1 MEKQEALFKYCLRI
15 GDNSLILGHRLSEWC
30 GHGPVLEEDIAM
42 TNVALDLVGQARSI
56 LAYAGE
62 VEGKGRSE
70 DDLAY
75 LRSEREFLN
84 TQLVELPNGDFAH
97 TVARHFYY
105 DAFSFPFYTALANSS
120 DEHLAAFAAKSLKEV
135 TYHLR
140 HSSEWTLRLGDGTE
154 DSHERMQTA
163 IDALW
168 RYTGEL
174 FEMDETDQ
182 VMIDSGIGIDMAAIK
197 ASSDKKIEEVLTEAT
212 LTKPESNWMA
222 KGGRNGVHTEH
233 FGFIL
238 TELQYLQRAHPDAKW

>member
-62 VEGKGRSE
+62 IEGKGRNE
-70 DDLAY
+70 DHLAY
-75 LRSEREFLN
+75 LRTERDFLN
-84 TQLVELPNGDFAH
+84 TQLVEQPNGDFAH
-97 TVARHFYY
+97 TMARHFYC
-105 DAFSFPFYTALANSS
+105 DAFNQPFYSALSNSA
-120 DEHLAAFAAKSLKEV
+120 DEQLAAIAAKSLKEV

-140 HSSEWTLRLGDGTE
+140 HSSEWLLRLGDGTE
-154 DSHERMQTA
+154 ESHERMQTA

-174 FEMDETDQ
+174 FETDETDQ
-182 VMIDSGIGIDMAAIK
+182 LMLDAGIGVDMAVIK
-197 ASSDKKIEEVLTEAT
+197 NLWSEKVEAVLAEAGLKRPT
-212 LTKPESNWMA
+212 GDWMA
-222 KGGRNGVHTEH
+222 KGGRNGIHTEH
-233 FGFIL
+233 MGFIL
-238 TELQYLQRAHPDAKW
+238 TELQYVQRAYPGATW